1 MNDGRAR
8 QFVFTA
14 LCAAGALAAACGG
27 RNRAANPRPVT
38 TRPPRSAAE
47 TVTVRDPEMEQ
58 RSARLELRLL
68 EKDAQLEEL
77 QTRLDEARR
86 EVVRSM
92 AKLQSLAT
100 RAEAASGMAEA
111 ELALQSLRSTA
122 GQQGTPE
129 VAQSARL
136 LDMSTGEFNRE
147 NYAGALYLANQ
158 AKTVAG
164 TGRGRLLGVD
174 RGSLRSG
181 EVLFALPLRLQSSGR
196 SNVRDGPGQGFRV
209 VFTITAGMPLTGH
222 SYLAD
227 WVRISDDSSRSGWI
241 HQSRIDRRP

>member
-1 MNDGRAR
+1 VNHRRAR
-8 QFVFTA
+8 QVVSTA
-14 LCAAGALAAACGG
+14 LCAAAVLAAACGG
-27 RNRAANPRPVT
+27 RNRPANPRPT
-38 TRPPRSAAE
+38 TSRPIRSAAE

-77 QTRLDEARR
+77 QSRLDEARR

-122 GQQGTPE
+122 GQQGPPE

-136 LDMSTGEFNRE
+136 LEMSTGEFNRE

-158 AKTVAG
+158 AKIVAG

-181 EVLFALPLRLQSSGR
+181 EVLFSLPLRLQASGR
-196 SNVRDGPGQGFRV
+196 SNVRDGPGPGFRV
-209 VFTITAGMPLTGH
+209 AFTVTAGMPLTGH

>member
-1 MNDGRAR
+1 MNAGRPR
-8 QFVFTA
+8 HVLPVV

-27 RNRAANPRPVT
+27 RSRTSTPPPVRNST
-38 TRPPRSAAE
+38 RSAAE

-77 QTRLDEARR
+77 QARLDEARR

-92 AKLQSLAT
+92 AKLQTLAT

-122 GQQGTPE
+122 GQQGTLE
-129 VAQSARL
+129 ISQSARL
-136 LDMSTGEFNRE
+136 LEMSTGEFNRE
-147 NYAGALYLANQ
+147 NYGGALYLANQ
-158 AKTVAG
+158 AKSVAG
-164 TGRGRLLGVD
+164 SGRGRLLGVD
-174 RGSLRSG
+174 RGSLRAG
-181 EVLFALPLRLQSSGR
+181 EVLFALPLRLQAAGR
-196 SNVRDGPGQGFRV
+196 SNVRDGPGPGFRV
-209 VFTITAGMPLTGH
+209 VFTVTIGMPITGH